1 MKRAEWDSIDASLC
15 FFFLRGFWFR
25 VLDVLKRDDDDDDD
39 AAVVYTR
46 RRRTVLTAMPIVAW
60 GFAFQS
66 LSRGTL
72 NTSRADRCSQLVGHE
87 RFVSFPSARSLKKNA
102 DESLGASPR
111 FHVHVLPSNSSR
123 ASSCFRCYR
132 CGIRGRGRERE
143 YYLFWS
149 LVFISQS
156 P

>member
-15 FFFLRGFWFR
+15 FLFLRGFWFR
-25 VLDVLKRDDDDDDD
+25 VLDVLKRDDDDDDP
-39 AAVVYTR
+39 AVVYTR

-60 GFAFQS
+60 GFVFQS

-87 RFVSFPSARSLKKNA
+87 RFVSFPSARWLKKNA

-111 FHVHVLPSNSSR
+111 FYVHTPCLFLLSMLQMWYPR
-123 ASSCFRCYR
+123 E
-132 CGIRGRGRERE
+132 GKRERIVP
-143 YYLFWS
+143 FW
-149 LVFISQS
+149 VTCF
-156 P
+156 